1 MSHYGEALTMNRY
14 GRQAM
19 QHWTQIDPERVAAI
33 ANPEAFFTQLG
44 KEVMQQIDLR
54 ARALEGHDLPGESYL
69 EKVGRLNMA
78 RFTAEGEVLREMVLI
93 PSPSQED
100 EGERSEAMAEWF
112 ARRRRERQE
121 EQDELDAETSRDHRL
136 PE

>member
-1 MSHYGEALTMNRY
+1 MNRY

-19 QHWTQIDPERVAAI
+19 QHWTQVDPERVAAI

-44 KEVMQQIDLR
+44 EEVMQQIDVR
-54 ARALEGHDLPGESYL
+54 ARALEEQDPSGESYL

-93 PSPSQED
+93 PTPDQAGEGQET
-100 EGERSEAMAEWF
+100 GSEAMGEWF
-112 ARRRRERQE
+112 ARRRRELQE
-121 EQDELDAETSRDHRL
+121 EQDALDAETTRDHRL

>member
-1 MSHYGEALTMNRY
+1 MNRY

-19 QHWTQIDPERVAAI
+19 QHWTQVDPERVAAL
-33 ANPEAFFTQLG
+33 ANPEVFFTQLG
-44 KEVMQQIDLR
+44 EEVMQQIDSR

-78 RFTAEGEVLREMVLI
+78 RFTAEGEVLRELVLI
-93 PSPSQED
+93 PSPDQAG
-100 EGERSEAMAEWF
+100 EGEQTASEAMGEWF

-121 EQDELDAETSRDHRL
+121 EQDELDAETTRDHRL
-136 PE
+136 P